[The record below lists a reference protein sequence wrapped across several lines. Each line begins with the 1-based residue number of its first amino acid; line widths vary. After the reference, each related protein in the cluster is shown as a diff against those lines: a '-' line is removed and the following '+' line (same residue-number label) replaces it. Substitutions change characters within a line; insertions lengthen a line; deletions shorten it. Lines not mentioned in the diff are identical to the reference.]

1 MAAEA
6 VAEAIMV
13 EAVVHGMVVEAGEA
27 VGPALLLL
35 LIQSIPRV
43 FNQEMVMLPCPG
55 MYYNV

>member
-6 VAEAIMV
+6 VAEATMV
-13 EAVVHGMVVEAGEA
+13 EAEVHGMVVEAGEA

-43 FNQEMVMLPCPG
+43 FNPVTVMLPCPG